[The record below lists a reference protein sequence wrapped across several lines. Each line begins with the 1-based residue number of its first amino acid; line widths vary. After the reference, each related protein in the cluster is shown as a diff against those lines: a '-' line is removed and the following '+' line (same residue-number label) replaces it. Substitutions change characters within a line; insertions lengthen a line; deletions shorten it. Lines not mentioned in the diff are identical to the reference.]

1 MSVQL
6 AIINKNAVT
15 LASNKKTIINIRL
28 SEIDPV
34 GIMVY
39 GNPYLMGVHWESLI
53 SKYRDMYGDTFHNTL
68 KGYSDEFMEF
78 LQDSRELFLEESQ
91 EVYFYEKYSAFIK
104 NLKEKSDHDKVKL
117 QNIIEYTYERLK
129 KKEKLNMFDVSNHSD
144 GSGFRKYSQMVY
156 DSIEDVFF
164 EYELGDYYNDMLFN
178 IGRYLFS
185 RPSFDN
191 QSSGVII
198 AGYGNKDL
206 HPSIIS
212 YEIDSVIDNT
222 LIYRQTLS
230 RVCDA
235 LNDGNIY
242 QFKFNNIIPLS
253 EEIDFHFIVYIKTY
267 IQRILNS
274 YNTHIINTVPQLSE
288 FESTA
293 LNNLKENIIDNL
305 KKDFDSF
312 IEENYVRKMLSS
324 INLMSKGE
332 MVMIA
337 KALLHIIDFK
347 EKNPNEGNLS
357 ARSLE
362 TVVISRMTGYK
373 KEEW

>member
-53 SKYRDMYGDTFHNTL
+53 SKFRDKYGDVCHNQL
-68 KGYSDEFMEF
+68 KGYADEFMEF
-78 LQDSRELFLEESQ
+78 LQDSKELFIEESQ

-129 KKEKLNMFDVSNHSD
+129 KKEKLNMFDVTNNTD
-144 GSGFRKYSQMVY
+144 EAGFKKYAQMVY
-156 DSIEDVFF
+156 DSIEDVFH
-164 EYELGDYYNDMLFN
+164 EYDLGDYYHDMLFN

-185 RPSFDN
+185 RPSFDS
-191 QSSGVII
+191 QSSGVVI

-206 HPSIIS
+206 HPSIIA
-212 YEIDSVIDNT
+212 YEIDSVIDNN

-230 RVCDA
+230 RFCDA
-235 LNDGNIY
+235 MNDGNIY

-253 EEIDFHFIVYIKTY
+253 EEIDFNFIVYIKTY
-267 IQRILNS
+267 MQKILNS
-274 YNTHIINTVPQLSE
+274 YNSHIINTLPQLTE
-288 FESTA
+288 FEITS
-293 LNNLKENIIDNL
+293 LKNLKDNIVDNL
-305 KKDFDSF
+305 KNDFDNF
-312 IEENYVRKMLSS
+312 IEDNYVRRMLSS
-324 INLMSKGE
+324 INLMSKEE
-332 MVMIA
+332 MVLVSRAM
-337 KALLHIIDFK
+337 LNIIDFK

-357 ARSLE
+357 TRNLE
-362 TVVISRMTGYK
+362 TVVISRMTGYY
-373 KEEW
+373 KE